1 MNNNNMNFQQNFPIP
16 FQFNLNN
23 NNNIFNPP
31 PSIFNNMNNMNDIN
45 NFNNMNG
52 LMNPNMIA
60 NNNYMNFCNN
70 MNMNNCNNNYNN
82 QSQIN
87 DNLFNN
93 QETTEYHINFKLDHD
108 ISYLII
114 EKDETE
120 IKELIIRKNFSF
132 PSIYEIQ
139 FLYKEKIIKFNYM
152 FLTIKEYF
160 KDDHNPTIIVNDVNN
175 IFKVYSATF
184 VINSVFNRNYL
195 VNHDIKFFYLI
206 IEFIKNMHEEFPG
219 IKEIEIK
226 KYLYNGIIYD
236 MKNQTSFL
244 TCGEIFKNQY
254 NPIIYILEQDY
265 LNDTQPIIV
274 DFESTNGFKHQITIN
289 KYKTINALLIKFYE
303 ETDTEIG
310 CDITFIHNC
319 SKLEHSDSTPVGKF
333 FKFDFKPSI
342 IIVDVRNLIGQINI
356 TFEINCEEKYELII
370 KKGKKMNELLE
381 AFLEEYAC
389 YESFYYKNKND
400 IKLLYN
406 ENDIE
411 FSNEKYIGEYFSKD
425 INPKIIVI
433 DKKNL
438 LKSYYNITFQTKN
451 DTKIIVKANPKN
463 SIKGH
468 IKKYINNDIYPI
480 LFHEAKFFYN
490 GTKINLEDYSLSIEN
505 YFKNDMNPIIID
517 SNNLL
522 DSKPINSTFQAIRGD
537 KFTRI
542 INYGSIANIDF
553 LLRQYLYTIDY
564 PELINTDEIK
574 FLFNSKYLKFG
585 DETYLD
591 EYFKNEHNPT
601 IFVMYYVK
609 PSLKQIKINI
619 IFYIELLCRQFCL
632 NVNRGETIEYIL
644 KKFFYCYF
652 IGPKLIGNNHI
663 IFLYNGQ
670 RIKYNQK
677 EDEIFGGKDMAKIIV
692 ICDNDIY
699 L

>member
-120 IKELIIRKNFSF
+120 IKELLEKYISKIIRKNFSF

-370 KKGKKMNELLE
+370 KKMNELLE
-381 AFLEEYAC
+381 AFLEEYLIMNL
-389 YESFYYKNKND
+389 F
-400 IKLLYN
+400 
-406 ENDIE
+406 
-411 FSNEKYIGEYFSKD
+411 
-425 INPKIIVI
+425 IIR
-433 DKKNL
+433 
-438 LKSYYNITFQTKN
+438 LKMI
-451 DTKIIVKANPKN
+451 
-463 SIKGH
+463 
-468 IKKYINNDIYPI
+468 
-480 LFHEAKFFYN
+480 
-490 GTKINLEDYSLSIEN
+490 
-505 YFKNDMNPIIID
+505 
-517 SNNLL
+517 
-522 DSKPINSTFQAIRGD
+522 
-537 KFTRI
+537 
-542 INYGSIANIDF
+542 
-553 LLRQYLYTIDY
+553 
-564 PELINTDEIK
+564 
-574 FLFNSKYLKFG
+574 
-585 DETYLD
+585 
-591 EYFKNEHNPT
+591 
-601 IFVMYYVK
+601 
-609 PSLKQIKINI
+609 
-619 IFYIELLCRQFCL
+619 
-632 NVNRGETIEYIL
+632 
-644 KKFFYCYF
+644 
-652 IGPKLIGNNHI
+652 
-663 IFLYNGQ
+663 
-670 RIKYNQK
+670 
-677 EDEIFGGKDMAKIIV
+677 
-692 ICDNDIY
+692 
-699 L
+699 